1 MTGRLVFLDID
12 GTLCDSSKHIPPSA
26 VEAIRTART
35 NGCHVFID
43 TGRAL
48 PQIGRN
54 ILDIGF
60 DGIISSAGARID
72 INGTLLQDRFL
83 DKTTVTQVAD
93 MFDRLGINHMWQS
106 SQGLWAS
113 PGYLRLIERIRRD
126 IDPGYGGD
134 QWRSLTAARQEATRS
149 GVPLGEIM
157 PASKCTFHAPPDSTI
172 TLDQIRRLVGDR
184 LHIVEGSMGLDA
196 PANGEGM
203 IPGIDKGTG
212 LTTVAAHYGIRVE
225 DTIAFGD
232 SENDLE
238 MIQTA
243 GIGIAMGNATPQLTH
258 VADLTAPHVDDDGI
272 ARMFAQLELTH

>member
-1 MTGRLVFLDID
+1 MRSARPEPTGCR
-12 GTLCDSSKHIPPSA
+12 
-26 VEAIRTART
+26 
-35 NGCHVFID
+35 VFID

-48 PQIGRN
+48 PQIGRH

-93 MFDRLGINHMWQS
+93 MFDRLGINHLWQS

-134 QWRSLTAARQEATRS
+134 QWRSLTAARQDASRS
-149 GVPLGEIM
+149 GVLLGEIM
-157 PASKCTFHAPPDSTI
+157 PASKCTFHAPPGSTI
-172 TLDQIRRLVGDR
+172 TVDQIRRLVGDR

-203 IPGIDKGTG
+203 IPGIGKGTG
-212 LTTVAAHYGIRVE
+212 LTIVAAHYGIRVE

-238 MIQTA
+238 MIQAA

-258 VADLTAPHVDDDGI
+258 VADLTAPHVNDYCI
-272 ARMFAQLELTH
+272 ACMFAQLGLTH